1 MSPGLGLTAGVIGA
15 GWGGRYARALSRH
28 PDVDL
33 VAVCAG
39 HESSAQRLALAHSVP
54 RWYTDYTRML
64 ETEELDLVV
73 VATPNDLHFPIT
85 MFALEHGAHVMCE
98 KPLAL
103 DLHQAEAMAGLA
115 RRLGRTTIVPFTWRF
130 FPGARA
136 LRELIDAGALGDLYH
151 ARINYV
157 TRGLGDVH
165 GEARWQHDVDRA
177 GSGVL
182 ANLGSHAISLVHWLL
197 GDVGRVSGIG
207 RSVIDARIDSS
218 GTPRSTPVDD
228 TFSLLVELRDGTPV
242 VIDTSW
248 VAFVE
253 RVRLEISVF
262 GSSASAQLQFDSGD
276 ADTKVGRLT
285 LGDATPGP
293 PRALAIPDRLLA
305 GADWDDMPSACVE
318 QIVREFI
325 GAMAEG
331 RAASPDFSEGL
342 RVQRVLDAALVA
354 ARTRQWVELPDTG
367 LEPARG

>member
-54 RWYTDYTRML
+54 RWYTDYARML
-64 ETEELDLVV
+64 ETEDLDAVV
-73 VATPNDLHFPIT
+73 VATPNDLHFPVT
-85 MFALEHGAHVMCE
+85 MLALEHGAHVMCE

-103 DLHQAEAMAGLA
+103 DVRQAEAIAGLA

-130 FPGARA
+130 LPGALA
-136 LRELIDAGALGDLYH
+136 LRELIDAGALGELYH

-197 GDVGRVSGIG
+197 GDVSRVSGIG
-207 RSVIDARIDSS
+207 RSVIDTRIDSS

-242 VIDTSW
+242 VVDTSW
-248 VAFVE
+248 VAFVD

-262 GSSASAQLQFDSGD
+262 GSSATAQLRFDSRD
-276 ADTKVGRLT
+276 AGKKVGRLT

-293 PRALAIPDRLLA
+293 PRPMEVPDRLL
-305 GADWDDMPSACVE
+305 GDADWDDMASACAE
-318 QIVREFI
+318 QIVGEFI
-325 GAMAEG
+325 GAIAEG
-331 RAASPDFSEGL
+331 RAAAPDFSEGL

-367 LEPARG
+367 LEPVRG

>member
-1 MSPGLGLTAGVIGA
+1 M
-15 GWGGRYARALSRH
+15 RALARH
-28 PDVDL
+28 PDVDV

-39 HESSAQRLALAHSVP
+39 HESSAQRFALAHSVP
-54 RWYTDYTRML
+54 RWYADYARMV
-64 ETEELDLVV
+64 ETEDLDIVV
-73 VATPNDLHFPIT
+73 VATPNDLHFPVT
-85 MFALEHGAHVMCE
+85 MLALEHGAHVMCE

-103 DLHQAEAMAGLA
+103 DVLQAEAMAGLA

-130 FPGARA
+130 LPGAIA
-136 LRELIDAGALGDLYH
+136 LRELIESGALGELYH
-151 ARINYV
+151 ARITYV

-197 GDVGRVSGIG
+197 GDVRRVSGIG
-207 RSVIDARIDSS
+207 RSVIEERIDSS
-218 GTPRSTPVDD
+218 GTARSTPVDD
-228 TFSLLVELRDGTPV
+228 TFSLLLELRDGTPV
-242 VIDTSW
+242 AVDTSW

-253 RVRLEISVF
+253 RVRLEIGVF
-262 GSSASAQLQFDSGD
+262 GSSATAQLRFDSRD
-276 ADTKVGRLT
+276 AGRKVGRLT

-293 PRALAIPDRLLA
+293 PRPMDVPDRLL
-305 GADWDDMPSACVE
+305 GDADWDDMASACAE

-325 GAMAEG
+325 GAIAEG

-342 RVQRVLDAALVA
+342 RVQSVLDAALVA
-354 ARTRQWVELPDTG
+354 ARARCWVELSGTE